1 VVVGSSTGT
10 IVGLDAATG
19 TERWRVTPVR
29 DVSADLSPAA
39 TDDSTAYTNFAADLV
54 AFNVRNGAVLWQS
67 GLLPGVGGEYWPKP
81 AIDGDRLYVGG
92 VHGFYALR
100 R

>member
-1 VVVGSSTGT
+1 M
-10 IVGLDAATG
+10 
-19 TERWRVTPVR
+19 
-29 DVSADLSPAA
+29 
-39 TDDSTAYTNFAADLV
+39 NFSADLV
-54 AFNVRNGAVLWQS
+54 AFDARSGGVLWQS
-67 GLLPGVGGEYWPKP
+67 GLVAGVGGEYWPKP